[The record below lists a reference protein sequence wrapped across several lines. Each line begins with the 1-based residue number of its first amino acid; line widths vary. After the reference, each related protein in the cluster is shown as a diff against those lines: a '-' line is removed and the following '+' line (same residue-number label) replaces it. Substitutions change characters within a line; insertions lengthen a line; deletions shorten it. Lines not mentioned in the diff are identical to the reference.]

1 MGKSKPKSDV
11 SSSESEE
18 SENEEYL
25 PVEASNP
32 VLMENM
38 DALMKQLK
46 EVLLAKEKTKIL
58 AGKNP
63 ILVLLNKYQKVLD
76 GTSPEEHEEYFMK
89 VYKRYRTAIL
99 ANKNDRWLRTNQIK
113 IVYGKSRFKIML
125 SAIYNIACN
134 LADEADKRLEGLPDS
149 AYEDATDLIRKDI
162 ILLHLYRVFREF
174 APEIDQKQLTEI
186 IVSLQDTLGLDPETR
201 VETKSSPP
209 ANPMAGLGD
218 MAANLMKGFAE
229 NSDGMPDLGKVF
241 SKFLENDALK
251 DVLGKVMNNLTESG
265 IGTSGG
271 GDIQQLFSSVSSTL
285 SSPDV
290 NKTITTAI
298 KDCLGG
304 LGEGPKGV
312 PSETTSHTSPN
323 GPAEISQ
330 PPLLDLP
337 LAPKD

>member
-58 AGKNP
+58 AGKKSQ
-63 ILVLLNKYQKVLD
+63 ILVLLNKYQQILD
-76 GTSPEEHEEYFMK
+76 KTSPEEHKEYFMK
-89 VYKRYRTAIL
+89 VYKRYRTVIL
-99 ANKNDRWLRTNQIK
+99 ANKNDRWLRTNEIK

-125 SAIYNIACN
+125 SAIYNTACN
-134 LADEADKRLEGLPDS
+134 LADEANKKLKGLPDH
-149 AYEDATDLIRKDI
+149 AYENATDLIRKDI

-186 IVSLQDTLGLDPETR
+186 IVALQDTLGLDPETR
-201 VETKSSPP
+201 DLETKSSPP
-209 ANPMAGLGD
+209 ANPMAGFGD
-218 MAANLMKGFAE
+218 MAANLMKGFTE

-271 GDIQQLFSSVSSTL
+271 GDSIQQLFSSVSSTL
-285 SSPDV
+285 STPDV
-290 NKTITTAI
+290 NRTITTAI
-298 KDCLGG
+298 KDCL
-304 LGEGPKGV
+304 EGPKGI

-330 PPLLDLP
+330 APLLDLP
-337 LAPKD
+337 IAPKD